1 MPTDSKKDAFIC
13 VKVLLAATLC
23 VTLCAAVLF
32 VFTGCSETEA
42 STSAESS
49 EGADMVIDA
58 NYIKEHEG
66 EFTLVDVRTESEFAE
81 GHIPGAINI
90 PYSSS
95 PCTAET
101 LEEDVRILYGDQGL
115 SANDPIVV
123 YCQSGVRATAA
134 AEVLEQAGYTNVK
147 VYKGSWAD
155 WTSDENNPVSYD

>member
-1 MPTDSKKDAFIC
+1 MSADSKKYAPVC
-13 VKVLLAATLC
+13 MRALPAVALC
-23 VTLCAAVLF
+23 VIFCAVLF
-32 VFTGCSETEA
+32 VFTGCAETET
-42 STSAESS
+42 STSTQSS
-49 EGADMVIDA
+49 EGVDMVIDA

-101 LEEDVRILYGDQGL
+101 LEEDMQILYGDQGL
-115 SANDPIVV
+115 NADDPIVV
-123 YCQSGVRATAA
+123 YCQTGVRAAAA

-147 VYKGSWAD
+147 VYEGSWAD
-155 WTSDENNPVSYD
+155 WTSDENNPVSYE